1 MVPPNRGDVLTA
13 STRALSADDSPP
25 AEPQW
30 VFVAYARGLIDHLR
44 QRQLDVSPLLALAGL
59 DEAALD
65 QPARTLAATTYAGLW
80 AEAERLSG
88 DAQLGLHV
96 GEVVRPG
103 KYGVLGYVM
112 MSCETLGESLLRQL
126 RYQDLVGKSGRS
138 ELVQTGDRCELR
150 WHSAMARASRHVGEE
165 HVASWVAFARWILG
179 TPGRDPVEVQFEHP
193 APADVSEH
201 QRLFRCPLRFGQA
214 YTAVAFEPGLLK
226 LPLRD
231 KNPEMRALMDRHA
244 EMLLAQQVQ
253 GEAELTQEIRETIA
267 RQLADGV
274 PEIEVVAAQLKVQPR
289 TLQRRLSQ
297 AGTSYKDLVDDV
309 RRRQALKYIAD
320 PRLNLPEIAF
330 LLGFSEQSSFQRAFK
345 RWTGLPPGQYR
356 EGGVS

>member
-1 MVPPNRGDVLTA
+1 M
-13 STRALSADDSPP
+13 SADDRSAA
-25 AEPQW
+25 AEPQV
-30 VFVAYARGLIDHLR
+30 VFLAYARGLIDQLR
-44 QRQLDVSPLLALAGL
+44 GQRLDVAPLLALAGL

-65 QPARTLAATTYAGLW
+65 EPGRTIPAETYVQLW
-80 AEAERLSG
+80 QQAEKLSG
-88 DAQLGLHV
+88 DTRLGLHV

-138 ELVQTGDRCELR
+138 ELVQGGDRCELR
-150 WHSAMARASRHVGEE
+150 WHSQMARASPHVGEE

-179 TPGRDPVEVQFEHP
+179 APGRDPIEVQFEHP
-193 APADVSEH
+193 APADTSEH
-201 QRLFRCPLRFGQA
+201 QRLFRCPLRFGQPH
-214 YTAVAFEPGLLK
+214 TAVAFEAGLLK

-231 KNPEMRALMDRHA
+231 KNPEMRSLMDRHA

-253 GEAELTQEIRETIA
+253 GETEIEQEIREAIA

-274 PEIEVVAAQLKVQPR
+274 PPIEVVAAQLKVQPR

-297 AGTSYKDLVDDV
+297 AGSNYKDLVDDV
-309 RRRQALKYIAD
+309 RRRQALRYIED

-345 RWTGLPPGQYR
+345 RWTGMPPGQYR
-356 EGGVS
+356 EGGT

>member
-1 MVPPNRGDVLTA
+1 M
-13 STRALSADDSPP
+13 SADDSPP
-25 AEPQW
+25 DTEPQI
-30 VFVAYARGLIDHLR
+30 VFLAYARGLLDHLR
-44 QRQLDVSPLLALAGL
+44 LQRLDVAPLLALMGL
-59 DEAALD
+59 DEAAMEE
-65 QPARTLAATTYAGLW
+65 PGRTIGADTWLRLWQAAET
-80 AEAERLSG
+80 LSG
-88 DAQLGLHV
+88 DPQLGLHV

-150 WHSAMARASRHVGEE
+150 WHSAMARGSRHVGEE

-179 TPGRDPVEVQFEHP
+179 TPGRDPVEVQFQHP
-193 APADVSEH
+193 APADLSEH
-201 QRLFRCPLRFGQA
+201 QRLFRCPMRFSQPH
-214 YTAVAFEPGLLK
+214 TAVAFEPGLLK

-231 KNPEMRALMDRHA
+231 KNPEMRTLMDRHA

-253 GEAELTQEIRETIA
+253 GEAALTQEIRETIA
-267 RQLADGV
+267 KQLADGV
-274 PEIEVVAAQLKVQPR
+274 PEIEVVAAQLKVQAR

-297 AGTSYKDLVDDV
+297 SGTSYKDLVDDV

-356 EGGVS
+356 EGGA

>member
-1 MVPPNRGDVLTA
+1 M
-13 STRALSADDSPP
+13 SADDRPP
-25 AEPQW
+25 DTEPQI
-30 VFVAYARGLIDHLR
+30 VFLAYARGLIDHLR
-44 QRQLDVSPLLALAGL
+44 LQRLDPAPLLALTGL
-59 DEAALD
+59 DAAALD
-65 QPARTLAATTYAGLW
+65 EPGRTISVETWLRLW
-80 AEAERLSG
+80 QEAEKLSG
-88 DAQLGLHV
+88 DPQLGLHV

-150 WHSAMARASRHVGEE
+150 WHSAMARGSRHVGEE

-193 APADVSEH
+193 APADLSEH
-201 QRLFRCPLRFGQA
+201 QRLFRCPMRFGQPH
-214 YTAVAFEPGLLK
+214 TAVAFEPGLLK

-231 KNPEMRALMDRHA
+231 KNPEMRSLMDRHA

-253 GEAELTQEIRETIA
+253 GEAALTQEIRETIA

-274 PEIEVVAAQLKVQPR
+274 PEIEVVAAQLKVQAR

-356 EGGVS
+356 EGGGLATPVASA

>member
-1 MVPPNRGDVLTA
+1 MTPGTSP
-13 STRALSADDSPP
+13 LSAGDSA
-25 AEPQW
+25 AET
-30 VFVAYARGLIDHLR
+30 VFIAYARGLLDHLR
-44 QRQLDVSPLLALAGL
+44 TRRIDIEPLLTLIGL
-59 DEAALD
+59 DAAALD
-65 QPARTLAATTYAGLW
+65 EPGRTIPAARYVQLW
-80 AEAERLSG
+80 QEAERLSG

-138 ELVQTGDRCELR
+138 ELVQSGDRCELR
-150 WHSAMARASRHVGEE
+150 WHAAMARGSRHVGEE

-179 TPGRDPVEVQFEHP
+179 TPGRDPIEVQFEHE
-193 APADVSEH
+193 APPDLSEH
-201 QRLFRCPLRFGQA
+201 QRLFRCPLRFGQPW
-214 YTAVAFEPGLLK
+214 TAVAFESGLLK

-231 KNPEMRALMDRHA
+231 KNPEMRTLMDRHA

-267 RQLADGV
+267 KQLADGV
-274 PEIEVVAAQLKVQPR
+274 PAIEVVAAQLKVQPR
-289 TLQRRLSQ
+289 TLQRRLAQ
-297 AGTSYKDLVDDV
+297 AGTNYKDLVDDV
-309 RRRQALKYIAD
+309 RRRQALRHIGD

-345 RWTGLPPGQYR
+345 RWTGMPPGQYR
-356 EGGVS
+356 EGGGA